1 MNKVPRTDYVEIAEM
16 FNRDGHNATCAY
28 IADRY
33 GVRYPDNV
41 LTKIR
46 KDPAFEY
53 DAKTK
58 RFTETASNEA
68 DQLFMTLDELCSPMV
83 TTHVT
88 EGAYDPSAASSE
100 AMDRLVRTLISDRL
114 LELSKYILLDTVT
127 RTIIVDRSSMASDGY
142 KVMIH

>member
-33 GVRYPDNV
+33 GVKYPDNV

-88 EGAYDPSAASSE
+88 EG
-100 AMDRLVRTLISDRL
+100 I
-114 LELSKYILLDTVT
+114 
-127 RTIIVDRSSMASDGY
+127 
-142 KVMIH
+142 